1 MIKIILVEDHLLI
14 REVWKDSLSSIEGY
28 EIIAESDN
36 VNDAYEKISKLKP
49 DVIIITDINLKGENC
64 TELITRVCNTIPNP
78 KIIVVSMN
86 NEYSFIKK
94 TFSIG
99 VKGYVTKSSP
109 KADLIEAIKTV
120 SSNEVYMCSEVK
132 KLFLE
137 KSINPNNEDNMH
149 LSLRELDIIKLCS
162 KGSSNKDIAAQ
173 LDLRVKTVEGHKT
186 KIYKKLNVRS
196 IVELAI
202 YGKLRGMDF

>member
-14 REVWKDSLSSIEGY
+14 REVWKDTLSSIENY
-28 EIIAESDN
+28 EIIGESDN
-36 VNDAYEKISKLKP
+36 ISDAYEKICKLKP
-49 DVIIITDINLKGENC
+49 DVIITDINLKGENGA
-64 TELITRVCNTIPNP
+64 ELIAKVFNTIPNP

-99 VKGYVTKSSP
+99 VKGYVTKFSP
-109 KADLIEAIKTV
+109 KADLIEAIRKV
-120 SSNEVYMCSEVK
+120 SSNEIYMCSEVK

-137 KSINPNNEDNMH
+137 KSINPSKDDNIH
-149 LSLRELDIIKLCS
+149 LSLRELDIIKLIA
-162 KGSSNKDIAAQ
+162 KGLSNKDIASK
-173 LDLRVKTVEGHKT
+173 LDLSVKTVEGHKT

-196 IVELAI
+196 IVELVN
-202 YGKLRGMDF
+202 YGKLKGMDF